1 MWGWGV
7 SVKEWGSGVSV
18 KEWGWGVSV
27 GEWSGCIGI
36 GSVKVER
43 VGSSCVLFCS
53 SRILDL

>member
-43 VGSSCVLFCS
+43 VGSSCPLLLQS
-53 SRILDL
+53 NT